1 MTRRLTVNL
10 SDELHRSLKLYCA
23 YEDITLSQVASKAL
37 REFAIKNADLIEKLK
52 SDSD

>member
-23 YEDITLSQVASKAL
+23 YEDITLSQVATKAL
-37 REFAIKNADLIEKLK
+37 RGFAEQHADLIERLGK
-52 SDSD
+52 DTE